1 VRIRSEHAIGYLKGR
16 FQSLKNLRVRIV
28 DKKSHQYATY
38 WIAACIAVHNFA
50 LESEARE
57 RGQDSDSSDDELT
70 PIDPFI
76 TAGLSSS
83 FGSSSESSSDPT
95 RPSGLGTNERVIA
108 GKARRERLKET
119 FLRHHNERLSMR
131 RKR

>member
-16 FQSLKNLRVRIV
+16 FQSLKNLRVMII

-57 RGQDSDSSDDELT
+57 REEASDSEDEFA
-70 PIDPFI
+70 PIDLFI

-83 FGSSSESSSDPT
+83 SSSSESSSDPE

-108 GKARRERLKET
+108 GKERRERLKET
-119 FLRHHNERLSMR
+119 FLRHHGERLR
-131 RKR
+131 RHRKQ